1 MNNLFSLDNKIVLI
15 TGASRGIG
23 FLLARGLAQQGAH
36 ILVNATTEEHARHAA
51 DRLREEGCMP
61 MRRRSTSPIPRRCM
75 PPSTASKR
83 TSAR

>member
-23 FLLARGLAQQGAH
+23 FLLARPAQQGAH

-51 DRLREEGCMP
+51 DRLREEGLHADAAAFDVTD
-61 MRRRSTSPIPRRCM
+61 SRRCM

>member
-36 ILVNATTEEHARHAA
+36 ILINATTEAHARHAA
-51 DRLREEGCMP
+51 ERLRDEGCVP
-61 MRRRSTSPIPRRCM
+61 MRRRSTSPTPRRYM
-75 PPSTASKR
+75 PLSIVSKR
-83 TSAR
+83 KSAR